1 MTIKARI
8 ALAFVALLLIATAA
22 IGVVVVRSTRS
33 SLVDQ
38 IDNRLRETADRQGP
52 EGEPPGRGGD
62 ADGDEHFVAAAELI
76 VAQDGSVSPVR
87 EAGFTDEPLSLPELP
102 KSLEGLV
109 DRLVTLPSENG
120 KFDYRV
126 LTSHRREGDY
136 RVLAAPLID
145 VEDTV
150 SSLIVTVGAGAA
162 VIVLAGAGIAW
173 WIVRR
178 GLRPVDSMIDTA
190 SAIAGGDL
198 SQRVDHRED
207 GTELGRLA
215 NALDDMLTQ
224 LEAGFR
230 DREASKERLEQFV
243 ADASH
248 ELRTPITAIRGYA
261 ELYRNGGLRGNEELE
276 RAMGRIEGESTRMG
290 RLVDDLLLLARL
302 DQEEPLEMVDVDL
315 AGVAADAVSD
325 ARAVDAEHPVS
336 LDAPEPVFV
345 RGDDRRLRQVF
356 ANLLNNA
363 RVHTPPG
370 TAVHVKVSTDGPDA
384 IVSVRDE
391 GPGIGDRDRAR
402 IFERFYRADPS
413 RSRAKGGSGLG
424 LSIVAAVVQAHG
436 GSVAIESDDGQ
447 GAQFTV
453 RLPRRV
459 AIEQSAQSS

>member
-1 MTIKARI
+1 MPT
-8 ALAFVALLLIATAA
+8 
-22 IGVVVVRSTRS
+22 
-33 SLVDQ
+33 
-38 IDNRLRETADRQGP
+38 P
-52 EGEPPGRGGD
+52 
-62 ADGDEHFVAAAELI
+62 
-76 VAQDGSVSPVR
+76 VS
-87 EAGFTDEPLSLPELP
+87 
-102 KSLEGLV
+102 
-109 DRLVTLPSENG
+109 
-120 KFDYRV
+120 
-126 LTSHRREGDY
+126 
-136 RVLAAPLID
+136 
-145 VEDTV
+145 
-150 SSLIVTVGAGAA
+150 
-162 VIVLAGAGIAW
+162 
-173 WIVRR
+173 
-178 GLRPVDSMIDTA
+178 
-190 SAIAGGDL
+190 
-198 SQRVDHRED
+198 
-207 GTELGRLA
+207 
-215 NALDDMLTQ
+215 
-224 LEAGFR
+224 
-230 DREASKERLEQFV
+230 
-243 ADASH
+243 
-248 ELRTPITAIRGYA
+248 RTPITAIRGYA